1 MVLYYSMG
9 EIRKIKKETIEMVDS
24 LVFFSKDGRI
34 FIPKR
39 IRDSFEGYAFLP
51 KQKENGIFLEAAEIE
66 E

>member
-1 MVLYYSMG
+1 MTG
-9 EIRKIKKETIEMVDS
+9 IRKIKKETIEMVDS

-51 KQKENGIFLEAAEIE
+51 EQKENGIFLEAAEIE

>member
-1 MVLYYSMG
+1 MA

-34 FIPKR
+34 FIPKK

-51 KQKENGIFLEAAEIE
+51 EQKENGIFLEATEIE

>member
-1 MVLYYSMG
+1 MT
-9 EIRKIKKETIEMVDS
+9 EIRKIKKETITMVDS

-51 KQKENGIFLEAAEIE
+51 EQKANGIFLEAAEIE